1 MGSSK
6 VIFVKISQ
14 SFINSHLKFWL
25 ITDFSPQVMAC
36 MSLHSFSFCSYVVC
50 GWSEAE
56 EDVSMSILW
65 KNFYEAVKYNKTR
78 ENTYWRETL

>member
-1 MGSSK
+1 MK
-6 VIFVKISQ
+6 K
-14 SFINSHLKFWL
+14 KKL
-25 ITDFSPQVMAC
+25 IQIKQQQKKKQMATKK
-36 MSLHSFSFCSYVVC
+36 HNISFSMLRVNILFFCSYVVC

-56 EDVSMSILW
+56 EDVSLSILW